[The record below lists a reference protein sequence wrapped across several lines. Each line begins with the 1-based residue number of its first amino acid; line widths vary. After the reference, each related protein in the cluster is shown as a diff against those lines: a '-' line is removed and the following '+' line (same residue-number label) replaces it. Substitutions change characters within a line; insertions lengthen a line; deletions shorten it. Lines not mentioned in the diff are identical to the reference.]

1 MYVVQ
6 MLLYIFKMLNA
17 CPVCHNMGV
26 LVLMG
31 IHQLM
36 KLSVYTVSSFCM

>member
-31 IHQLM
+31 IQLM